1 MDINVEKQLY
11 FEMDREPSF
20 DEGNFVITQSNRDA
34 FEHIT
39 KWPEW
44 TINNIVLFGDAGV
57 GKSHLAHIWLKRSN
71 GIKLDLDEINTKI
84 IEKNKNVLIED
95 IDGSQIN
102 HHNLFHLIN
111 LIREV
116 EGFLLLTS
124 KISPTSLVTKI
135 PDLNSR
141 IRSFSPVKINKP
153 DDYLLEIMI
162 LKIFSDKNIMVDEK
176 VIKFLLK
183 RVERSIPGISM
194 LIQKINEKS
203 LEEKR
208 PITVPLVSEVIS
220 SSQSNE

>member
-1 MDINVEKQLY
+1 
-11 FEMDREPSF
+11 MDREPSF

-44 TINNIVLFGDAGV
+44 IINNIVLFGDAGV

>member
-1 MDINVEKQLY
+1 MEKQLY
-11 FEMDREPSF
+11 FNMDSDPSF
-20 DEGNFVITQSNRDA
+20 DESNFVVTQSNQDA

-71 GIKLDLDEINTKI
+71 GIRLDLDEINTKI
-84 IEKNKNVLIED
+84 IEKYKNLLIED
-95 IDGSQIN
+95 IDSNQIK
-102 HHNLFHLIN
+102 HHNLFHVIN
-111 LIREV
+111 LVKEI

-124 KISPTSLVTKI
+124 KTSPTSLITKI

-183 RVERSIPGISM
+183 RVERSISGIIL

-208 PITVPLVSEVIS
+208 PITVPLVSELINS
-220 SSQSNE
+220 SEDNE

>member
-1 MDINVEKQLY
+1 VEKQLY
-11 FEMDREPSF
+11 FNMDREPSF
-20 DEGNFVITQSNRDA
+20 DESNFVVTQSNQDA

-39 KWPEW
+39 MWPEW
-44 TINNIVLFGDAGV
+44 TINNVVLFGDAGV
-57 GKSHLAHIWLKRSN
+57 GKSHLANIWLKRSN
-71 GIKLDLDEINTKI
+71 GIKLELDEINTKI
-84 IEKNKNVLIED
+84 IEKYKNVLIED
-95 IDGSQIN
+95 IDINQIN

-111 LIREV
+111 LIREI

-162 LKIFSDKNIMVDEK
+162 LKIFSDKNVIVDEK

-183 RVERSIPGISM
+183 RVERSISAIIR
-194 LIQKINEKS
+194 LIQRINEKS

-220 SSQSNE
+220 SSHGDE

>member
-1 MDINVEKQLY
+1 
-11 FEMDREPSF
+11 MDREPSF
-20 DEGNFVITQSNRDA
+20 DESNFVVTQSNQDA

-39 KWPEW
+39 MWPEW
-44 TINNIVLFGDAGV
+44 TINNVVLFGDAGV
-57 GKSHLAHIWLKRSN
+57 GKSHLANIWLKRSN
-71 GIKLDLDEINTKI
+71 GIKLELDEINTKI
-84 IEKNKNVLIED
+84 IEKYKNVLIED
-95 IDGSQIN
+95 IDINQIN

-111 LIREV
+111 LIREI

-162 LKIFSDKNIMVDEK
+162 LKIFSDKNVIVDEK

-183 RVERSIPGISM
+183 RVERSISAIIR
-194 LIQKINEKS
+194 LIQRINEKS

-220 SSQSNE
+220 SSHGDE

>member
-1 MDINVEKQLY
+1 M
-11 FEMDREPSF
+11 
-20 DEGNFVITQSNRDA
+20 
-34 FEHIT
+34 
-39 KWPEW
+39 
-44 TINNIVLFGDAGV
+44 
-57 GKSHLAHIWLKRSN
+57 
-71 GIKLDLDEINTKI
+71 
-84 IEKNKNVLIED
+84 
-95 IDGSQIN
+95 
-102 HHNLFHLIN
+102 IN
-111 LIREV
+111 LVKEI

-124 KISPTSLVTKI
+124 KISPTSLITKI

-183 RVERSIPGISM
+183 RVERSISGIIL

-208 PITVPLVSEVIS
+208 PITVPLVSELINS
-220 SSQSNE
+220 SEDNE

>member
-1 MDINVEKQLY
+1 MDS
-11 FEMDREPSF
+11 EPSF
-20 DEGNFVITQSNRDA
+20 DESNFVVTQSNQDA

-39 KWPEW
+39 MWPEW
-44 TINNIVLFGDAGV
+44 ANNIVLSGDAGV

-71 GIKLDLDEINTKI
+71 GIRLDLDEINTKI
-84 IEKNKNVLIED
+84 IEKYKNVLIED
-95 IDGSQIN
+95 IDSNQIN
-102 HHNLFHLIN
+102 HHNLFHVIN
-111 LIREV
+111 LVKEI

-124 KISPTSLVTKI
+124 KISPTSLITKI

-183 RVERSIPGISM
+183 RVERSISGIIL

-208 PITVPLVSEVIS
+208 PITVPLVSELINS
-220 SSQSNE
+220 SEDNE

>member
-1 MDINVEKQLY
+1 
-11 FEMDREPSF
+11 
-20 DEGNFVITQSNRDA
+20 
-34 FEHIT
+34 
-39 KWPEW
+39 
-44 TINNIVLFGDAGV
+44 
-57 GKSHLAHIWLKRSN
+57 
-71 GIKLDLDEINTKI
+71 
-84 IEKNKNVLIED
+84 
-95 IDGSQIN
+95 
-102 HHNLFHLIN
+102 LIN

>member
-1 MDINVEKQLY
+1 
-11 FEMDREPSF
+11 MDREPSF
-20 DEGNFVITQSNRDA
+20 DESNFVVTQSNQDA

-39 KWPEW
+39 MWPEW
-44 TINNIVLFGDAGV
+44 TINNVVLFGDAGV
-57 GKSHLAHIWLKRSN
+57 GKSHLANIWLKRSN
-71 GIKLDLDEINTKI
+71 GIKLELDEINTKI
-84 IEKNKNVLIED
+84 IEKYKNVLIED
-95 IDGSQIN
+95 IDINQIN

-111 LIREV
+111 LIREI

-162 LKIFSDKNIMVDEK
+162 LKIFSDKNVIVDEK

-183 RVERSIPGISM
+183 RVERSISAIIR
-194 LIQKINEKS
+194 LIQRINEKS

-220 SSQSNE
+220 SSHDNE

>member
-1 MDINVEKQLY
+1 VEKQLY
-11 FEMDREPSF
+11 FNMDREPSF
-20 DEGNFVITQSNRDA
+20 DENNFVVTQSNQDA

-44 TINNIVLFGDAGV
+44 TVNNIILFGDAGV
-57 GKSHLAHIWLKRSN
+57 GKSHLANIWLKRSN
-71 GIKLDLDEINTKI
+71 GIRLDLDEINTKI
-84 IEKNKNVLIED
+84 VEKYKYVLIED
-95 IDGSQIN
+95 VDSNQTN
-102 HHNLFHLIN
+102 YHNLFHVIN
-111 LIREV
+111 LIREI
-116 EGFLLLTS
+116 EGSLLLTS
-124 KISPTSLVTKI
+124 KIPPTSLVTKI

-162 LKIFSDKNIMVDEK
+162 LKIFSDKNVIVDEK

-183 RVERSIPGISM
+183 RVERSISAIIR
-194 LIQKINEKS
+194 LIQRINEKS

-220 SSQSNE
+220 SSHGDE

>member
-1 MDINVEKQLY
+1 MEKQLY
-11 FEMDREPSF
+11 FDMDSEPSF
-20 DEGNFVITQSNRDA
+20 DESNFVVTQSNQDA
-34 FEHIT
+34 FKHIN

-44 TINNIVLFGDAGV
+44 ANNIVLFGDAGV

-71 GIKLDLDEINTKI
+71 GIRLDLDEINTKI
-84 IEKNKNVLIED
+84 IGKYKNVLIED
-95 IDGSQIN
+95 IDSNHIN
-102 HHNLFHLIN
+102 HENLFHLIN
-111 LIREV
+111 LIREI

-124 KISPTSLVTKI
+124 KVSPTSLVTKI

-162 LKIFSDKNIMVDEK
+162 LKIFSDKNIIVDEK

-183 RVERSIPGISM
+183 RVERSISGIIL

-208 PITVPLVSEVIS
+208 PITVPLVSELINWS
-220 SSQSNE
+220 HGNE

>member
-1 MDINVEKQLY
+1 
-11 FEMDREPSF
+11 MDREPSF
-20 DEGNFVITQSNRDA
+20 DESNFVITQSNQDA
-34 FEHIT
+34 FEQIT

-44 TINNIVLFGDAGV
+44 TVNNIVLFGDAGV
-57 GKSHLAHIWLKRSN
+57 GKSHLANIWLKRSN
-71 GIKLDLDEINTKI
+71 GIRLDLDEINTKI
-84 IEKNKNVLIED
+84 VEKYKYVLIED
-95 IDGSQIN
+95 VDSNQIN
-102 HHNLFHLIN
+102 HHNLFHVIN
-111 LIREV
+111 LIREI

-153 DDYLLEIMI
+153 DDYLLEIII

-183 RVERSIPGISM
+183 RVERSISGIIR
-194 LIQKINEKS
+194 LIQRINEKS

-208 PITVPLVSEVIS
+208 PITVPLVSEVIRS
-220 SSQSNE
+220 SHDDE

>member
-1 MDINVEKQLY
+1 MEKQLY

>member
-1 MDINVEKQLY
+1 
-11 FEMDREPSF
+11 
-20 DEGNFVITQSNRDA
+20 
-34 FEHIT
+34 
-39 KWPEW
+39 
-44 TINNIVLFGDAGV
+44 
-57 GKSHLAHIWLKRSN
+57 LKRSN
-71 GIKLDLDEINTKI
+71 GIRLDLDEINTKI

-95 IDGSQIN
+95 IDGNQIN

-111 LIREV
+111 LIREI

-220 SSQSNE
+220 SSKSNE